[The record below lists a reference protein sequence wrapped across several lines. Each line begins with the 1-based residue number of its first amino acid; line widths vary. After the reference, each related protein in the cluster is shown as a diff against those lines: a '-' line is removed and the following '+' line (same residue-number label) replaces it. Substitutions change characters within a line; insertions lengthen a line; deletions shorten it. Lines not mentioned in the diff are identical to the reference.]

1 MNRRDHRGQT
11 ISRMLYNNTY
21 ECIRSR
27 DELCY
32 ATANRLVGTLLA
44 KCWLKYTN
52 HDIVIDKG
60 SREFHIKIP
69 KYLIGYLKT

>member
-52 HDIVIDKG
+52 HDVIDKG
-60 SREFHIKIP
+60 QEDFISKSQNI
-69 KYLIGYLKT
+69 YLGI

>member
-21 ECIRSR
+21 ECIKSR

-32 ATANRLVGTLLA
+32 ASANRLVGTLLA

-52 HDIVIDKG
+52 HDVIGTG
-60 SREFHIKIP
+60 SRGFHIKIT
-69 KYLIGYLKT
+69 KYLFGYLKT